1 MAKLAKALNDLR
13 DERDRISRQLE
24 RLDEAITVLASLD
37 RRGSDRRR
45 GPKAVSR
52 KRRLS
57 VAARKRIA
65 QAQKLRWAKWKAR
78 QQKKAA

>member
-1 MAKLAKALNDLR
+1 MAKLAKALSDLR

-37 RRGSDRRR
+37 RRGGDRKP
-45 GPKAVSR
+45 GLKTAGR
-52 KRRLS
+52 KSRLS